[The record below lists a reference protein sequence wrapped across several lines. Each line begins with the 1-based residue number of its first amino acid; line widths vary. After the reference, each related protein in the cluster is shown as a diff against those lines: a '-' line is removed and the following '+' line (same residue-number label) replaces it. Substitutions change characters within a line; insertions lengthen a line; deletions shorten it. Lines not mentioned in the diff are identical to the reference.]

1 MMLYVKKLRKCP
13 YHQWLK
19 KEGKEDHEEKFQISA
34 PSLCTLLYKNAS
46 CSIAAGTRNSLSFTT
61 SSWLPGCW
69 ETVLLGTM
77 HRFSCSF
84 TSLAPLA
91 SALHPLHQAHENV
104 YLIEVIVG
112 GYASTYPFLLQT
124 LTPDSTLTFYLLFP
138 SLLPRKVSDKGRRA
152 QPFSATTW
160 GPWICLIYPRIEQ
173 KLEREGGQIMEAG
186 SRGKKG
192 RRLSA
197 LSSSPN
203 RLLMPS
209 GPVTA
214 SLPLFLPQSY
224 SSSIFPLSS
233 GGCILSLA
241 SHSPTLPEGS
251 VFKYLWQEQWIVG
264 VSQHLSTLIKIG
276 KKSLQ
281 AEELLFQKLFCV
293 RTGCHEDV
301 RNNFQVCHSQIT
313 FGVGGR
319 WPVQWL

>member
-1 MMLYVKKLRKCP
+1 MVAR
-13 YHQWLK
+13 
-19 KEGKEDHEEKFQISA
+19 
-34 PSLCTLLYKNAS
+34 
-46 CSIAAGTRNSLSFTT
+46 
-61 SSWLPGCW
+61 
-69 ETVLLGTM
+69 LLGDRPPGYHAQIQLFFHVSSPVSIGSSSPSSSTAWWKGLSYWSDSRGLCL
-77 HRFSCSF
+77 HL
-84 TSLAPLA
+84 SL
-91 SALHPLHQAHENV
+91 
-104 YLIEVIVG
+104 
-112 GYASTYPFLLQT
+112 FLLQT

-138 SLLPRKVSDKGRRA
+138 SLLPSEVREKERRA
-152 QPFSATTW
+152 HLFSATTW

-203 RLLMPS
+203 RLLVPS
-209 GPVTA
+209 SPVTA
-214 SLPLFLPQSY
+214 TLPLFLPQSY

-233 GGCILSLA
+233 GSCILPLA
-241 SHSPTLPEGS
+241 SCSPTLPEGS

-264 VSQHLSTLIKIG
+264 VSQHLSTLMKIE

-281 AEELLFQKLFCV
+281 AEGLLFQKLFCV

-313 FGVGGR
+313 FGGSRR